1 MARPTSTHAKWGQS
15 YKRSRLCMTKK
26 HFMVPLLG
34 VRHFWYC
41 FEWQERGSGHIHG
54 FLWLKDAPKADEIH
68 WDLLKR
74 PDAIIPDE
82 QANMMHQFIEYWS
95 QIITASS
102 PFPCLDDNMPL
113 LGEHPYSKGRVRF
126 EPEHNDRLMNP
137 YNVAMILGWRANIDL
152 KPVLSK
158 EAAINY
164 IAKYASKAE
173 KEAPAFPELLA
184 GVVNEMEGE
193 GTAQL
198 ACKKMLNKML
208 GERTYSAQETAHLLL
223 GIPLVHAST
232 TFQTIYISAEGGFRE
247 LGTEEDAMANGGEES
262 DGCPD

>member
-1 MARPTSTHAKWGQS
+1 
-15 YKRSRLCMTKK
+15 
-26 HFMVPLLG
+26 
-34 VRHFWYC
+34 
-41 FEWQERGSGHIHG
+41 
-54 FLWLKDAPKADEIH
+54 
-68 WDLLKR
+68 
-74 PDAIIPDE
+74 
-82 QANMMHQFIEYWS
+82 
-95 QIITASS
+95 
-102 PFPCLDDNMPL
+102 
-113 LGEHPYSKGRVRF
+113 
-126 EPEHNDRLMNP
+126 MNP

-262 DGCPD
+262 DGNPTATTESWLQRYMARPPDMEDLSLQDVLTKYSWRKSMWKKRRDKMEVVLCVYPRFSPNPEDDRYDEFCRTKIILHHPFRELDAIRDDEDQPWAEIYARC